1 MPRLAP
7 YTRGTQVSEPNHEK
21 TAAARSRDRRT
32 PAADPLSEIVRC
44 HSGYVFRVLRCLGVR
59 EADLEDLCQDTF
71 IVVHRKLPSYEP
83 RSELRTWIYA
93 IALRVVSDYRKRA
106 YRKREAL
113 MDRVPEL
120 RAQAEQELTLE
131 RRQEWELFARLLSAL
146 PDEQRQVFVLYEIE
160 ALPIREIA
168 QIVGAPLQTV
178 YSRLQVARKQ
188 VEAQLA
194 RMRAKGALP

>member
-1 MPRLAP
+1 MS
-7 YTRGTQVSEPNHEK
+7 QPNHV
-21 TAAARSRDRRT
+21 
-32 PAADPLSEIVRC
+32 PAPTLNAVSLDVRASTESFSAIVRA

-59 EADLEDLCQDTF
+59 EADLEDQCQETF

-83 RSELRTWIYA
+83 RAELRTWIYA

-113 MDRVPEL
+113 VERVPEL

-131 RRQEWELFARLLSAL
+131 RRQDWELLDKLMSAL
-146 PDEQRQVFVLYEIE
+146 SEEQRQAFVLYEIE
-160 ALPIREIA
+160 ALPMREIA
-168 QIVGAPLQTV
+168 EIVGCPLQTV

-188 VEAQLA
+188 VAHQLA
-194 RMRAKGALP
+194 RLRARGEMP